1 MSITRRSLNLDFV
14 RDGKGSGLL
23 DPLFTFTRAS
33 TATRINASGLLET
46 VAANTPRFDF
56 DPVTLE
62 CKGLLIEEG
71 RTNLL
76 VRSSEFDSTWSTI
89 GAAVTPNSTVSP
101 DGATSGDSIA
111 FTGAAQVFQ
120 YLAVSTS
127 TQYTFSVWLR
137 MATGTGVARLK
148 WYDASTVTDVYS
160 ADLALTS
167 AWQRFSI
174 SFTTGASVTSFNVA
188 VANGVDSAG
197 RTIVAWGAQLE
208 QGSFATSY
216 IPTTSAAVARAG
228 ETLAILTVD
237 PWYAVTEGTW
247 LIEASIPSATGTRRT
262 LLHAANAT
270 DSYSPLISAET
281 SDGIRGLAIVS
292 GVYVFDQVQ
301 GAVAAT
307 TKAALIYKSGAYRYS
322 VDGITLTG
330 STPSIPIKPTQV
342 GIGCRYTPNEEHAN
356 GHIRRFTYLPFAV
369 DDLTLKQMTV

>member
-46 VAANTPRFDF
+46 VAADTPRFDF

-71 RTNLL
+71 RTNICLHSSNFANAIYNNGTLAAPTANYGTAPDGSSSAARSNTLGNRYQLL
-76 VRSSEFDSTWSTI
+76 T
-89 GAAVTPNSTVSP
+89 VTP
-101 DGATSGDSIA
+101 GATYTTSCWIKLLAGSGVVDFYTIN
-111 FTGAAQVFQ
+111 GGG
-120 YLAVSTS
+120 VSVAPTS
-127 TQYTFSVWLR
+127 S
-137 MATGTGVARLK
+137 
-148 WYDASTVTDVYS
+148 
-160 ADLALTS
+160 
-167 AWQRFSI
+167 WQRVQLSDVA
-174 SFTTGASVTSFNVA
+174 SGSTGYIGINLVSGTLDVL
-188 VANGVDSAG
+188 
-197 RTIVAWGAQLE
+197 IWGLQAEL
-208 QGSFATSY
+208 GSFATSY
-216 IPTTSAAVARAG
+216 IPTTSAAVTRAG

-247 LIEASIPSATGTRRT
+247 LIEASIPSATGIRRT

-270 DSYSPLISAET
+270 DSYSPLISAEA